1 MKKTSAI
8 EARETRVQLRLIID
22 FGFSE
27 TFETIIDGKKA
38 YFYHR
43 WNTFVLWEEYFSARF
58 DEFADLNG
66 PV

>member
-8 EARETRVQLRLIID
+8 EARETRVRLPLIID

-38 YFYHR
+38 HFYHR
-43 WNTFVLWEEYFSARF
+43 WNIFVPWAEHFSARF

-66 PV
+66 PA